1 MLQASVGQESSWP
14 PPPQE
19 AEEERTIAP
28 GFSFDLPDPP
38 TEMDQMDSE
47 IDKLDISD
55 EEMRATGLPSDED
68 DKTDTETGRY
78 KKRNQMECEIV
89 KPVVLKNKIKMF
101 VKIFIVFNLYYSTQ
115 SSVVEV
121 AYT

>member
-1 MLQASVGQESSWP
+1 MNIKLGMLQASIGQESSWP

-19 AEEERTIAP
+19 SEEERTIAP

-38 TEMDQMDSE
+38 TDMDQMDSE
-47 IDKLDISD
+47 TDKMDISD

-78 KKRNQMECEIV
+78 RK
-89 KPVVLKNKIKMF
+89 LK
-101 VKIFIVFNLYYSTQ
+101 
-115 SSVVEV
+115 
-121 AYT
+121 